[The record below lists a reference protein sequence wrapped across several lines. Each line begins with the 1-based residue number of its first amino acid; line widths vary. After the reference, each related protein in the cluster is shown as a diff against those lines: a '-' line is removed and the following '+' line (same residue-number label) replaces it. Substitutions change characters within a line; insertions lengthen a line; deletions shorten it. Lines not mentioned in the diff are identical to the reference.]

1 MNINL
6 SELDL
11 QDVGSWPN
19 AMRYTVAAIV
29 GIFALFVGYFLH
41 IQGMQD
47 ELAGVQGQESTLLRQ
62 LQSQQRKV
70 INLPGFQKYLKNM
83 SQEFR
88 DVLTQL
94 PSKPEEE
101 ALIDEITRLGNAN
114 QLVFKSFNPG
124 KRKAF
129 EFHAELPLD
138 FSVQGTYHQ
147 LGQFVN
153 GVASLNRIV
162 SLHDIQLTPES
173 DGNGFLTMT
182 ATARLYWYLQD
193 PKKKKKKNK

>member
-1 MNINL
+1 MNVNL

-19 AMRYTVAAIV
+19 AMRYTVAGIV
-29 GIFALFVGYFLH
+29 GVFVLFIGYFLH

-47 ELAGVQGQESTLLRQ
+47 ELETIKSKESQLVSNLNGLQRQ
-62 LQSQQRKV
+62 V
-70 INLPGFQKYLKNM
+70 INLPGFQKYLEHMNK
-83 SQEFR
+83 EFR
-88 DVLTQL
+88 EVLTQL

-101 ALIDEITRLGNAN
+101 ALIEEITRLGNSN
-114 QLVFKSFNPG
+114 QLVFKSFQP
-124 KRKAF
+124 KPKKTF

-138 FSVQGTYHQ
+138 FSVEGTYHQ

-173 DGNGFLTMT
+173 NGSGFLTMK
-182 ATARLYWYLQD
+182 ATAKLYWYLQD
-193 PKKKKKKNK
+193 KK